1 MREDKRQDLLRGA
14 VRVFAADGFSR
25 ASIQSLAAEGGVS
38 TRTIYNQYGNKED
51 LFRAVVL
58 DSATRVAE
66 RQIAV
71 AEKYLGR
78 IVDLRADLIAFGR
91 AWSVRDPDSRDH
103 FRMVGQINAD
113 VDHIAPDVLAGWRA
127 AGPDRVRAAIGELL
141 VALDRDGHLR
151 IDDGE
156 LAAVHLI
163 NLTAGAVGGVSGT
176 GRTVEPAEEE
186 RIVAAGVDVFLAAYA
201 R

>member
-25 ASIQSLAAEGGVS
+25 ASIQSLAAEAGVS

-71 AEKYLGR
+71 AEKYLAR
-78 IVDLRADLIAFGR
+78 VADLRADLIAFGR
-91 AWSVRDPDSRDH
+91 AWSVRDPESRDH
-103 FRMVGQINAD
+103 FRMVAQINAD
-113 VDHIAPDVLAGWRA
+113 VEHIAPDVLAGWRA

-141 VALDRDGHLR
+141 VALDGAGRLR
-151 IDDGE
+151 IEDGE

-163 NLTAGAVGGVSGT
+163 NLTAGSVGGVSGA
-176 GRTVEPAEEE
+176 GRALAHAEEE
-186 RIVAAGVDVFLAAYA
+186 RIVAAGVDAFLAAYG